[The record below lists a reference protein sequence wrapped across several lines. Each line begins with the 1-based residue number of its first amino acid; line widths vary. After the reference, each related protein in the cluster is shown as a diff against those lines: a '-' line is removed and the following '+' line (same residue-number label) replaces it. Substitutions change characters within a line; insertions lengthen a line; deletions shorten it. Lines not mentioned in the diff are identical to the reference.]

1 MSNLA
6 QVFSYIHGEKK
17 QLFLETSQYVSMRE
31 LFQSWSCGM
40 RRQKQ
45 LVLANLT
52 WHYRQK
58 ILPWASAGTE
68 LYQHKVFLENFN
80 HERTFFSQARQCP
93 LITNFLEE
101 GKSWSEVNHDMPS
114 WDQLRDDQC
123 GNVYN
128 IPP

>member
-6 QVFSYIHGEKK
+6 QVFSCIHGEKK
-17 QLFLETSQYVSMRE
+17 QLFLEASQDVSMRE

-58 ILPWASAGTE
+58 NFTLCFSRDRVLPTPS
-68 LYQHKVFLENFN
+68 V
-80 HERTFFSQARQCP
+80 S
-93 LITNFLEE
+93 
-101 GKSWSEVNHDMPS
+101 GKF
-114 WDQLRDDQC
+114 
-123 GNVYN
+123 
-128 IPP
+128 